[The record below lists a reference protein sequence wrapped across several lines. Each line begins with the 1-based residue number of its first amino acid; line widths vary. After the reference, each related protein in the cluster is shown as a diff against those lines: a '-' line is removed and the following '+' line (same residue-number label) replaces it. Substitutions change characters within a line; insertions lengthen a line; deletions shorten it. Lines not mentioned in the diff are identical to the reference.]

1 MRNNINILY
10 NNQVFKYLIEY
21 TQGNTIT
28 DNYDVK
34 WQLNDNINTVYLFEN
49 NIDIYRKKNDWYKI
63 TNNNFNSNHIPEN
76 VNLSKIRIYI
86 PMHSVNTYLKNI
98 RYAINITTYIN
109 GKKIDLGSMIFKPN
123 DTVANENG
131 PIKDGNNEYNEYIE
145 FDIIDPFSLMYSD
158 DWIDFRHYVCEEP
171 LMLNNAGSLLSVS
184 MYIVEDYNNKYNIKN
199 NCIGGAT
206 AFSICDESG
215 ILSLNI
221 KKSLDPLGIVFT
233 ININKEYNWLLTYLK
248 ETYNLSN
255 ISHNNINFELAIKNK
270 DTIIPGPKI
279 KYLDV
284 EEVYGKITKY
294 VSWQFIT
301 GNEGFKTFFN
311 SWDSFEEGW
320 NIVGSLNIYNEYDE
334 EIITFISNEL
344 PITQELFSFFVNG
357 GSSKIINTDDMNVIK
372 YNVVNK
378 IENKIVQLDRSFD
391 SKSNMIQPV
400 FFKVKDSEKLTL
412 HPDVTENICINLD
425 DYKSKVEKFTLKI
438 ADCMFEQIGA
448 NQYGI
453 IFKISANKIPS
464 NTSNGTYYILN
475 ENFELVTTGKYNCVR

>member
-1 MRNNINILY
+1 MRNNINISY
-10 NNQVFKYLIEY
+10 NDQVFKYLIEY
-21 TQGNTIT
+21 TQGNTFT
-28 DNYDVK
+28 DSHDIK
-34 WQLNDNINTVYLFEN
+34 WQSNGSIDTVYLFEN
-49 NIDIYRKKNDWYKI
+49 DINVYRKKNDWYKI
-63 TNNNFNSNHIPEN
+63 TNNNFNSNYIPEN
-76 VNLSKIRIYI
+76 VKLSTIRIYV

-131 PIKDGNNEYNEYIE
+131 PIKDGNNEYNEYVE

-171 LMLNNAGSLLSVS
+171 LLLNNAGSLLSVS
-184 MYIVEDYNNKYNIKN
+184 MYIVEDYNNKYIIKN

-215 ILSLNI
+215 VLSLDI
-221 KKSLDPLGIVFT
+221 KKSLDPLGFVFT
-233 ININKEYNWLLTYLK
+233 ININKEYNWLLTYLE

-255 ISHNNINFELAIKNK
+255 ISHNNIKFELVIKNK

-279 KYLDV
+279 LYNA
-284 EEVYGKITKY
+284 EEEYGKITQN
-294 VSWQFIT
+294 VSWEFIKI
-301 GNEGFKTFFN
+301 NEGFKTFFN
-311 SWDSFEEGW
+311 SWNSFEEGW

-334 EIITFISNEL
+334 EIITCISNEL
-344 PITQELFSFFVNG
+344 PITQELFSFFVND
-357 GSSKIINTDDMNVIK
+357 GSRKIISTDDMNVIT

-378 IENKIVQLDRSFD
+378 IENTIVQLDRSFD
-391 SKSNMIQPV
+391 SKLNMIQPV

-453 IFKISANKIPS
+453 IFKISANKISS
-464 NTSNGTYYILN
+464 NISNGTYYILN